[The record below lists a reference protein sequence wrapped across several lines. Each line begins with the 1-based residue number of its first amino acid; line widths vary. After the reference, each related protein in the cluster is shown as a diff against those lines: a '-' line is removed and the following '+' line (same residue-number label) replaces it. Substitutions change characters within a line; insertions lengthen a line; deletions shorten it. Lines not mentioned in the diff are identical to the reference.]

1 VDCLSPKVME
11 ATAHAPKELEE
22 RHRSRRPEL
31 TSLPLY
37 LRAVA
42 PPVGVI
48 CDSKHFGYYAYA
60 DPGVESAE
68 IRGAGAD
75 KLVWVSKD
83 GSSIGRSYVAPL
95 GDRSIGDDAI
105 IEFK

>member
-1 VDCLSPKVME
+1 VALSLHLDE
-11 ATAHAPKELEE
+11 
-22 RHRSRRPEL
+22 
-31 TSLPLY
+31 LPLY
-37 LRAVA
+37 LRALA

-48 CDSKHFGYYAYA
+48 CNSKNFGYYAYA

-68 IRGAGAD
+68 ILGAEA
-75 KLVWVSKD
+75 S
-83 GSSIGRSYVAPL
+83 GRASVTERKRFAGGGYAAPL